1 MVRIRC
7 SGSSRRDCGPSCLCT
22 MLHSFVS
29 EQITEEPF
37 QRPRSPGGLDPSG
50 TCAHMRLTSALHVFL
65 LCELFVLIL
74 LCAYSVLRVLGMLSS
89 GSLSAARNEPL

>member
-1 MVRIRC
+1 
-7 SGSSRRDCGPSCLCT
+7 

-37 QRPRSPGGLDPSG
+37 QRPRSPGGLDPS
-50 TCAHMRLTSALHVFL
+50 CAHVRLTSALHVFL
-65 LCELFVLIL
+65 LCELFALIL

-89 GSLSAARNEPL
+89 GSLSAARNETL